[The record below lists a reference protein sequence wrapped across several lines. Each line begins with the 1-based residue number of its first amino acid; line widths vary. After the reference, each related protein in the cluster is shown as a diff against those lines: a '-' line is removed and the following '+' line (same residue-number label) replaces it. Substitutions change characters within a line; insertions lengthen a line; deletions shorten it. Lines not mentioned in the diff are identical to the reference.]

1 MNEET
6 IDACI
11 KELVQIRDG
20 LNIMAD
26 KKIMDTGKGDFF
38 MDGQVNGLNIAIAAL
53 EDMLESEDAVL

>member
-11 KELVQIRDG
+11 KELESVKRG
-20 LNIMAD
+20 LNILAD
-26 KKIMDTGKGDFF
+26 KKLMDTGKGDFF

-53 EDMLESEDAVL
+53 EDFKSGVDDV